1 MSQED
6 VVSNIII
13 NNSDLL
19 LTMLLERMVLKTAV
33 LKIFQKSFHEKGLL
47 KVRISTFY
55 ERSAT
60 PIYDFLETYKMF
72 KVTIS
77 TKLAY

>member
-6 VVSNIII
+6 VVSNII

-55 ERSAT
+55 EGSA
-60 PIYDFLETYKMF
+60 PPNYDFLETYKMF
-72 KVTIS
+72 NVTS
-77 TKLAY
+77 RTKLAH